1 MHGRFFPV
9 GGLTFAAKSLSHSD
23 RASMQFRWESARYLT
38 HSCAPT
44 SIQTRH
50 TDQVQEELPKAPRN
64 EVSQDLRPKLLIGN
78 HVQQDRIGRR
88 FTALF
93 AAESVETGSGRVPSQ
108 INPEPLIF
116 DAEEWALLKQAIAQR
131 VRLLAQLAEEV
142 RQGSFSAE
150 MKVGHVRRTSKR
162 LDGSLLDAI
171 LAGADAEQLVQVSP
185 ARLASPPLVLC
196 AFDVARH
203 SDAAIAFPWFV
214 RQDFLDQPTGL
225 GAALLLRSI
234 VGRQFAD
241 EMTGFSVTP
250 PTEYLTRLREVLA
263 DLAPHGSRAPRT
275 VVLAPTSGQ
284 IGHAETAFLAT
295 RLGHHLAS
303 PADLV
308 VLKDRV
314 WLRTL
319 SGTEPVDVVLR
330 ATSGVESDPLT
341 GNYQSAH
348 GVAAL
353 SLAWRHDGVGLANP
367 LGLRSIES
375 LPGSMTNDA
384 LEALGGQRL
393 RLRKRD
399 DSPGTEFEPIPTL
412 RMHAVLRGEQVH
424 VFPGGT
430 VSQVKNGIHSL
441 QDVWVR
447 TGTPTRSSA
456 KGRAE
461 VPIDLSDSVP
471 TSAAEGLFWAGRN
484 AEQAE
489 VAARVLRMVIR
500 HAADGEP
507 EVLTK
512 FVALAYSVTHE
523 PNLIGPFSMSRGH
536 ERLAPLDPDSAAPP
550 STDLVNDAVSDA
562 IETLWNDGSG
572 SVVRAI
578 GFLNRNLHAAR
589 PFVSAS
595 TWNIL
600 DDLNATM
607 ASQPQDTIDFAEH
620 AERTLRNLAALSGL
634 IEESTVRSPARTFL
648 LIGRRLQRMHR
659 LIAALHVALDTAGSG
674 ASGEPSPGLFEG
686 LLNAWESLI
695 AYRRRF
701 RSDMNVDQV
710 LHLLVVD
717 QANPRSL
724 AFQAAQL
731 SNLFDELPAHTAHEP
746 LQRQISRLRERTGDE
761 TAWVRYPV
769 GTLSEVDV
777 LTKTLM
783 TTVLDEWF
791 SVDRMRGSGLTLT
804 FEG

>member
-1 MHGRFFPV
+1 
-9 GGLTFAAKSLSHSD
+9 
-23 RASMQFRWESARYLT
+23 
-38 HSCAPT
+38 
-44 SIQTRH
+44 
-50 TDQVQEELPKAPRN
+50 VQEELPTVPRG
-64 EVSQDLRPKLLIGN
+64 EVPQDLPTKLLLGD
-78 HVQQDRIGRR
+78 VSQQDRISRR

-93 AAESVETGSGRVPSQ
+93 AAESVETGSGRVPSR

-116 DAEEWALLKQAIAQR
+116 DAEEWAVLKQAVAQR
-131 VRLLAQLAEEV
+131 VRLLAQLADEV
-142 RQGSFSAE
+142 RHGSFSAD

-162 LDGSLLDAI
+162 LDGSVLDAI

-203 SDAAIAFPWFV
+203 ADSAGVFPWFA
-214 RQDFLDQPTGL
+214 RQDLLDQPIGL

-241 EMTGFSVTP
+241 EMTGFDVTP
-250 PTEYLTRLREVLA
+250 PTEYLTRIREVLA

-275 VVLAPTSGQ
+275 VVLAPTSGE

-341 GNYQSAH
+341 GNYQSTH

-375 LPGSMTNDA
+375 LPGSLSNDA

-399 DSPGTEFEPIPTL
+399 DAIGADFNSAPTL

-424 VFPGGT
+424 VFPGGV
-430 VSQVKNGIHSL
+430 VSHADSGVHSL

-461 VPIDLSDSVP
+461 VPVDLSDSVP

-512 FVALAYSVTHE
+512 FVALASSVTHE
-523 PNLIGPFSMSRGH
+523 PNLVDPFSI
-536 ERLAPLDPDSAAPP
+536 SAGSEEPASTQPASTTIP
-550 STDLVNDAVSDA
+550 SSDLLNEAVFTA
-562 IETLWNDGSG
+562 IETLWNDGAG

-600 DDLNATM
+600 DDLKATM

-659 LIAALHVALDTAGSG
+659 LIAALHVALGTAE
-674 ASGEPSPGLFEG
+674 AATHGEQSPGLFEG

-724 AFQAAQL
+724 AFQALQL
-731 SNLFDELPAHTAHEP
+731 SELFDELPTHSSHEP

-761 TAWVRYPV
+761 TAWLRYPAA
-769 GTLSEVDV
+769 TLFEVEV

-804 FEG
+804 FGA